1 MTDGVPDYKVAAR
14 YGVSRATLY
23 NWKQCLLKRGGC
35 VSAPKAKNSAPECAT
50 KETLEVEI
58 SKLQKE
64 IQHLQMERDALEK
77 ATEILK
83 KSGASI

>member
-1 MTDGVPDYKVAAR
+1 MLTDGVPDYKVAAK

-23 NWKQCLLKRGGC
+23 KRKQCLLKRGGC
-35 VSAPKAKNSAPECAT
+35 VSVPKAKNSAQQCAT

-64 IQHLQMERDALEK
+64 IQLFRWKQMRW
-77 ATEILK
+77 K
-83 KSGASI
+83 KRPKS

>member
-1 MTDGVPDYKVAAR
+1 MLTDGVPDYKVAAK

-23 NWKQCLLKRGGC
+23 KWKQCLLKRGGC
-35 VSAPKAKNSAPECAT
+35 VSVPKAKNSAQQCAT

-58 SKLQKE
+58 SKLQKNPA
-64 IQHLQMERDALEK
+64 LQMETDALEK